1 MKLNDSGK
9 KADEIH
15 QFAHIT
21 SIFVVK
27 KDFFFKALCM
37 FLSHGLTLNSVLNI
51 PSPKRQT
58 RRPEE

>member
-15 QFAHIT
+15 QLAHIT
-21 SIFVVK
+21 RNFFVK
-27 KDFFFKALCM
+27 KDFLFTVLCM
-37 FLSHGLTLNSVLNI
+37 FLLHGLKLNSVLNI

-58 RRPEE
+58 TKPEE